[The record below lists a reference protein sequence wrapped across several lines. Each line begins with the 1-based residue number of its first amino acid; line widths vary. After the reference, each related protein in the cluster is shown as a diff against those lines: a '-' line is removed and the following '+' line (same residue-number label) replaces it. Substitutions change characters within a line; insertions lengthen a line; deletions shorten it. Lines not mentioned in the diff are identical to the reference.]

1 MAVLGN
7 RVIKSIQRGNT
18 GKGGSWG
25 TVTINAVD
33 TDKTMVNVSVATG
46 RQRSIQTDSNYGMQ
60 QSIGASV
67 VLTNSTTI
75 TIANGTYDT
84 TTGTGYSFSVPS
96 IYYEVVEY
104 E

>member
-18 GKGGSWG
+18 GKGGSGG

-46 RQRSIQTDSNYGMQ
+46 NNIITVTDSEAYA

-75 TIANGTYDT
+75 TIANGTYNT
-84 TTGTGYSFSVPS
+84 TTGSGYAFVVPTVA
-96 IYYEVVEY
+96 YEVVEY

>member
-7 RVIKSIQRGNT
+7 RVIKSIQRGTT
-18 GKGGSWG
+18 GKGGSGG

-46 RQRSIQTDSNYGMQ
+46 RQRSIQTASNYAVQ

-67 VLTNSTTI
+67 VLTDSTTL

-84 TTGTGYSFSVPS
+84 TSGTGYTFTVPTVS
-96 IYYEVVEY
+96 YEVVEY

>member
-7 RVIKSIQRGNT
+7 RVIKSIQRGST
-18 GKGGSWG
+18 AKGGGGG

-46 RQRSIQTDSNYGMQ
+46 RQRYINGTDYAVQ

-75 TIANGTYDT
+75 TIANGAYDT
-84 TTGTGYSFSVPS
+84 TSGTGYTFSVPTIS
-96 IYYEVVEY
+96 YEVVEY

>member
-7 RVIKSIQRGNT
+7 RVIKSIQRGT
-18 GKGGSWG
+18 TAKGGGGG

-33 TDKTMVNVSVATG
+33 TDKTMVNVSVGTG
-46 RQRSIQTDSNYGMQ
+46 RQRYINGTDYAYQ

-75 TIANGTYDT
+75 TIANGIYDS
-84 TTGTGYSFSVPS
+84 TTGTGYTFSVPTVS
-96 IYYEVVEY
+96 YEVVEY